1 MAALSRMESEMQ
13 QVPALLMGTES
24 GDLVPGKRKK
34 QSPDCVGSGHVR
46 ASSETEEEGSRNVR

>member
-1 MAALSRMESEMQ
+1 MQ

-34 QSPDCVGSGHVR
+34 QSPDSVGSGHVR
-46 ASSETEEEGSRNVR
+46 DSSETEEEGPRNVR